1 MKYLPYLFI
10 VSVYVTSFVER
21 NMSFIHNLAAF
32 LLTAEKFI
40 EPNINFPSVLCCTLG
55 MGWKIFSSLRKIFS

>member
-55 MGWKIFSSLRKIFS
+55 MG